1 MGINKGNFEE
11 TITKYYLS
19 KGDEYSLRIKNAL
32 SEIHHENIKKIIE
45 QNTDIFS
52 VFHYETTS
60 LFAIKKNISYWLVR
74 EIYSQKYAIIN
85 SNREFILPFDYYKNI
100 SISEDEK
107 YIICDKKILF
117 DFDGKLIR
125 GNLINNKNSDRIF
138 TKKAI
143 TMTETIMNTISAEND
158 LLNCLEK
165 YYNEDIKTLIAD
177 IKNLENSN
185 ILHSFFDYNGS
196 RFFTD
201 GCIKKYFA
209 LKEKD
214 SDKWGL
220 MNIVGKLLT
229 PFVYD
234 DLGGFV
240 DGEGSC
246 IYMGILSND
255 GYRMGLLDSFG
266 NVIVQ
271 PISECTVIF
280 SNELAVI
287 KQNGKFGYVN
297 VKGNIVIPVIYNSA
311 TDFKYG
317 KAFVKLNNEAFY
329 INKKGEKL

>member
-1 MGINKGNFEE
+1 
-11 TITKYYLS
+11 
-19 KGDEYSLRIKNAL
+19 
-32 SEIHHENIKKIIE
+32 
-45 QNTDIFS
+45 
-52 VFHYETTS
+52 
-60 LFAIKKNISYWLVR
+60 
-74 EIYSQKYAIIN
+74 
-85 SNREFILPFDYYKNI
+85 
-100 SISEDEK
+100 
-107 YIICDKKILF
+107 
-117 DFDGKLIR
+117 
-125 GNLINNKNSDRIF
+125 
-138 TKKAI
+138 
-143 TMTETIMNTISAEND
+143 
-158 LLNCLEK
+158 
-165 YYNEDIKTLIAD
+165 
-177 IKNLENSN
+177 
-185 ILHSFFDYNGS
+185 
-196 RFFTD
+196 
-201 GCIKKYFA
+201 
-209 LKEKD
+209 
-214 SDKWGL
+214 

-246 IYMGILSND
+246 IYMGILSNE